1 MPSFADVRS
10 KFQSIES
17 MSDLVSIIKAK
28 WKNLEE
34 FAMIAWLIWFLRN
47 KLRIN
52 EVAMLSNKLAQSTT
66 TLLAEFQHGKKQQEP
81 KQRVRP
87 VRWQPPPVDTVK
99 VNFKTGRCSGKIRKL
114 QALGWSYATKKGRF
128 WLLCLRR

>member
-34 FAMIAWLIWFLRN
+34 FAMIAWLIWFQRN

-52 EVAMLSNKLAQSTT
+52 EVAMLSNKLAQSAT
-66 TLLAEFQHGKKQQEP
+66 TLLAEFQ
-81 KQRVRP
+81 V
-87 VRWQPPPVDTVK
+87 
-99 VNFKTGRCSGKIRKL
+99 GR
-114 QALGWSYATKKGRF
+114 AHV
-128 WLLCLRR
+128 

>member
-1 MPSFADVRS
+1 MISVVVRLKTSYTLSRIVIISVRS

-34 FAMIAWLIWFLRN
+34 FAMIAWLIWFQRN

-52 EVAMLSNKLAQSTT
+52 EVAMLSNKLAQSAT

-81 KQRVRP
+81 KQRVRL
-87 VRWQPPPVDTVK
+87 VRWQPPLVDTVK
-99 VNFKTGRCSGKIRKL
+99 VNFNRAVFG
-114 QALGWSYATKKGRF
+114 
-128 WLLCLRR
+128 